1 MTDNLVI
8 TNYDNFKDLSYF
20 IGQYHKAEEM
30 MKEVTDFY
38 ISFLKSKLICNHEIN
53 LYPGKVIGE
62 CFHNMTVKK
71 RIESRYDEDIFD
83 KIVNGARLQDKDGYW
98 YTVSKVKFKKKADFD
113 YSQSQKDYV
122 ITYDVARPYYI
133 ELLDFR
139 YSSWRLS
146 THKIDETIKEL
157 EYHVKNKVNGED
169 DTKREAIKKQIAIE
183 EEKRNKIIDQEK
195 EAKRIS
201 ELLVDP
207 TQYNNQKYVKE
218 QLANYYKNYCNRVY
232 YVIDPETG
240 YLHEFA
246 NEDELSKFQFKL
258 SDDNKY
264 LIVFTANYDG
274 GTRTDRWMTFEYKG
288 TRYNEYWFETSTGN
302 FVDHKNYLIKDWE
315 TKLNVHNGWHP
326 FDDD

>member
-20 IGQYHKAEEM
+20 IGQHHKAEEM

-38 ISFLKSKLICNHEIN
+38 ISFLKSKLICNHEID
-53 LYPGKVIGE
+53 LFPGKVIGE
-62 CFHNMTVKK
+62 CFHDMTEKK

-98 YTVSKVKFKKKADFD
+98 YTVSKVKFKKKAWCDS
-113 YSQSQKDYV
+113 SQSQKDYI
-122 ITYDVARPYYI
+122 ITYDIARPYYV
-133 ELLDFR
+133 ELIDFK
-139 YSSWRLS
+139 YSTWRLS
-146 THKIDETIKEL
+146 TCSINANIVEL
-157 EYHVKNKVNGED
+157 SKHLKLYHITESEK
-169 DTKREAIKKQIAIE
+169 EAILKKIE
-183 EEKRNKIIDQEK
+183 EKKVECAKIEEQEK

-201 ELLVDP
+201 KLFDDP
-207 TQYNNQKYVKE
+207 AQYNNQKYVKE
-218 QLANYYKNYCNRVY
+218 QLANYYKKYCNRDY
-232 YVIDPETG
+232 YIINPETG
-240 YLHEFA
+240 HLTKFA

-302 FVDHKNYLIKDWE
+302 FVDHKDYLVKDWE
-315 TKLNVHNGWHP
+315 TKLDVSNHWHP
-326 FDDD
+326 YDDD